1 MSSTASLLL
10 ALFTL
15 TMRFGIRFDS
25 AAWLIDLGFTITPP
39 SSKKREIA
47 FEA

>member
-1 MSSTASLLL
+1 MSDTASVLSALL
-10 ALFTL
+10 TL
-15 TMRFGIRFDS
+15 TIWVCVRFDS
-25 AAWLIDLGFTITPP
+25 AAWLIDLGFAITPP

>member
-1 MSSTASLLL
+1 VW
-10 ALFTL
+10 
-15 TMRFGIRFDS
+15 FGARFDS